1 MAIDKG
7 SVATIFSSQTVA
19 AAGTQSSA
27 WLNVLEKQ
35 AVTTFVRITN
45 GATGPDDRPV
55 TLIEV
60 ADDVAGTNPRAVFR
74 AESDIDNN
82 LVTDFIHQHAITDR
96 YIRVTIDNSL
106 GDQAI
111 TVDAHAHFVDH
122 LG

>member
-7 SVATIFSSQTVA
+7 AAVTILSSQSVGVASTV
-19 AAGTQSSA
+19 SSS
-27 WLNVLEKQ
+27 WINLLERQ
-35 AVTTFVRITN
+35 AFTTFIRVTN

-55 TLIEV
+55 VIIEV
-60 ADDVAGTNPRAVFR
+60 ADDGAGTNAREVFR
-74 AESDIDNN
+74 VWLDTDNDLVSD
-82 LVTDFIHQHAITDR
+82 LAHQHALTDR

-111 TVDAHAHFVDH
+111 TAAAHGHPVEH